1 MKGYMEYLTV
11 DPRGMVTIVNQPV
24 DLTVRQNEWI
34 RVAMAIDAQAL
45 TYDLYL
51 NGEKVVSDG
60 EVYAGITDAQR
71 YLYRGFNWISLAG
84 LYPKISDDDT
94 SPRSGKVAIDDFR
107 GLLRRLPN

>member
-1 MKGYMEYLTV
+1 
-11 DPRGMVTIVNQPV
+11 
-24 DLTVRQNEWI
+24 
-34 RVAMAIDAQAL
+34 MAIDAQAL

-94 SPRSGKVAIDDFR
+94 SPRSGRWPLTISEVYYGDYQTRAESTVE
-107 GLLRRLPN
+107 LRLPTRWMEISSMWKRERTYWTL